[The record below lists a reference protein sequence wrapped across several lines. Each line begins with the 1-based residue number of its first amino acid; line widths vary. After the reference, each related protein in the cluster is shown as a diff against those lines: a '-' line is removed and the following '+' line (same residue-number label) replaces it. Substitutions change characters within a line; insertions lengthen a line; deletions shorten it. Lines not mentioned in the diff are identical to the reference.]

1 MNLEFAV
8 VCAKGP
14 RNYSAY
20 VPDLPGCVFTA
31 STWEELQEIAA
42 RAIEFHIEG
51 MLENGDPVPEAPM
64 TCKEALDHHIRI
76 LEEQPDPAQRSPT
89 AVSTVAV
96 NLAAPKTIQAS

>member
-1 MNLEFAV
+1 MTLEFAV

-31 STWEELQEIAA
+31 STWEELQETAA

-51 MLENGDPVPEAPM
+51 MLENGDPVPETPM
-64 TCKEALDHHIRI
+64 TYEEALDHHLRV
-76 LEEQPDPAQRSPT
+76 LEEHDDSAHKSST
-89 AVSTVAV
+89 TVSTVTVRSPARS
-96 NLAAPKTIQAS
+96 T

>member
-1 MNLEFAV
+1 MTLEFAV

-31 STWEELQEIAA
+31 STWEELQETAA

-51 MLENGDPVPEAPM
+51 MLENGDPVPETPM
-64 TCKEALDHHIRI
+64 THEEALDHHIRV
-76 LEEQPDPAQRSPT
+76 LEEHDDPAHKSPT
-89 AVSTVAV
+89 TVSTVTV
-96 NLAAPKTIQAS
+96 RSAARST

>member
-1 MNLEFAV
+1 MTLEFAV
-8 VCAKGP
+8 ICAKGP

-31 STWEELQEIAA
+31 STWEELQETAS

-64 TCKEALDHHIRI
+64 TFTQALDHHIRT
-76 LEEQPDPAQRSPT
+76 LEEHGEPAHNSPT
-89 AVSTVAV
+89 TVSTVAV
-96 NLAAPKTIQAS
+96 DVEMPRTIQTT